1 MRKNEKTPI
10 RAHPTTPPTTPPA
23 MPATLVLDEEE
34 DGVGVGEVLLVVEG
48 RLLFRGVV
56 ALVKWV
62 IWKSDAIAGEVHFV
76 DMLQ

>member
-1 MRKNEKTPI
+1 
-10 RAHPTTPPTTPPA
+10 
-23 MPATLVLDEEE
+23 LV
-34 DGVGVGEVLLVVEG
+34 VVEG

>member
-10 RAHPTTPPTTPPA
+10 KAHPTTPPTTPPA

-48 RLLFRGVV
+48 RLLFRGAVT
-56 ALVKWV
+56 LVKWV
-62 IWKSDAIAGEVHFV
+62 IWKSDAISGEVHFV